1 MRGSPRLPLDAF
13 DHRRLFAADVGARAP
28 TQLDVGQRA
37 RRVGQQRVQLTLQ
50 QAAAVVVLV
59 AQIEVDGLG
68 ARHLRGDQHA
78 FEEAVRVALQVET
91 VLEGAGLAFVDVDG
105 HQARRRLLAHDAPLA
120 PRREARAAQA
130 AQAGVLQ
137 GAQHG
142 LGLMLAV
149 HHGRGQAV
157 AAGGAVG
164 VVRYR
169 FNSCQ

>member
-1 MRGSPRLPLDAF
+1 VP
-13 DHRRLFAADVGARAP
+13 H
-28 TQLDVGQRA
+28 
-37 RRVGQQRVQLTLQ
+37 
-50 QAAAVVVLV
+50 
-59 AQIEVDGLG
+59 
-68 ARHLRGDQHA
+68 HLRGDQHA
-78 FEEAVRVALQVET
+78 FEKAVRVALQVET

-105 HQARRRLLAHDAPLA
+105 HQARGGLLAHDAPLA
-120 PRREARAAQA
+120 PCRETCAAQA

-137 GAQHG
+137 RLDHRFGVV
-142 LGLMLAV
+142 LAV

>member
-1 MRGSPRLPLDAF
+1 VLQRGPAEQARLRDVGWAHAGLAAFALDAF

-37 RRVGQQRVQLTLQ
+37 RRVGQQRVQLALQ

-68 ARHLRGDQHA
+68 AHHLRGDQHA

-105 HQARRRLLAHDAPLA
+105 HQARGGLLAHDAPLA
-120 PRREARAAQA
+120 PRREACAPQAAQA
-130 AQAGVLQ
+130 ACSSACIT
-137 GAQHG
+137 AS
-142 LGLMLAV
+142 ASCSPFTT
-149 HHGRGQAV
+149 
-157 AAGGAVG
+157 AAA
-164 VVRYR
+164 RL
-169 FNSCQ
+169 